1 MAQVFK
7 ETNYKHCVTLIP
19 NPSFGGLTEE
29 EKTQTQIKFTGQ
41 SIIAARTTVF
51 AGVISTPT
59 YFAHPNF

>member
-29 EKTQTQIKFTGQ
+29 EKTQDN
-41 SIIAARTTVF
+41 
-51 AGVISTPT
+51 PL
-59 YFAHPNF
+59 